1 MSKKYCLV
9 FLGLIVGVLF
19 FFSVCE
25 YCLYMGYYLEV
36 IGDYLFNYNFIIVV
50 VYDRSDVMIFY
61 YINVIVYEL

>member
-1 MSKKYCLV
+1 
-9 FLGLIVGVLF
+9 
-19 FFSVCE
+19 
-25 YCLYMGYYLEV
+25 MGYYLEV